1 MSQPKRILIVDDSG
15 VNREVLK
22 RTLVSLGY
30 DPEEACDGFEAL
42 VKVKMEIDLVLL
54 DAVMPGMDGFQV
66 LRRIREDS
74 EIGHLPV
81 IMVTSLESQEDR
93 VRAIE
98 AGADDFINRPV
109 DEAELL
115 ARMTSM
121 VAMKEAQDAIVE
133 ERTQLDKLVKK
144 RTSDLRKALTETAEA
159 QRRAYGAQ
167 RDTLHRL
174 ALAAEA
180 RDEHTVAHVCRI
192 SVYCGMLAR
201 AARLPPHE
209 VELIEHA
216 SPLHDVGRVSV
227 PPEIL
232 SKPGRL
238 TAEER
243 EVMKQHTLMGARI
256 LAGSSS
262 DLLKAAETI
271 ALTHHEKWDGTGY
284 PGGLSGDK
292 IPLYGRLCA
301 IADVFDALTNERP
314 YKKAF
319 PSEVAAASMRE
330 DRAKHFAPELLD
342 VFLAHLDQI
351 ERVREVCRSCRPEA
365 TQIGYRCERVLQ
377 GTVLNADPA

>member
-1 MSQPKRILIVDDSG
+1 MSHPKRILIVDDSG

-22 RTLVSLGY
+22 RTLVSLGF

-42 VKVKMEIDLVLL
+42 VKVKMDVDLVLL
-54 DAVMPGMDGFQV
+54 DAVMPGIDGFQV
-66 LRRIREDS
+66 LRRIREDPD
-74 EIGHLPV
+74 IGHLPV
-81 IMVTSLESQEDR
+81 IMVTSLESREDR
-93 VRAIE
+93 VRAIG

-133 ERTQLDKLVKK
+133 ERVQLERLVKK
-144 RTSDLRKALTETAEA
+144 RTADLRRALTETADA

-174 ALAAEA
+174 ALAAET
-180 RDEHTVAHVCRI
+180 RDEHTAAHVCRI

-201 AARLPPHE
+201 AVRLPPHE

-238 TAEER
+238 TADER
-243 EVMKQHTLMGARI
+243 ERMKQHTVMGARI
-256 LAGSSS
+256 LANSSS
-262 DLLKAAETI
+262 DLLQAAETI
-271 ALTHHEKWDGTGY
+271 ARTHHEKWDGTGY
-284 PGGLSGDK
+284 PEGLSGDR

-301 IADVFDALTNERP
+301 IADVFDAVTSERP

-319 PSEVAAASMRE
+319 SHQVALESLQG
-330 DRAKHFAPELLD
+330 DRGKHFDPELLD
-342 VFLAHLDQI
+342 SFLANMDEI
-351 ERVREVCRSCRPEA
+351 ERVRNVCRSCTPEPS
-365 TQIGYRCERVLQ
+365 QIGYRCERVLQ
-377 GTVLNADPA
+377 GVGVR